1 MGYVT
6 AAATL
11 REPLMEN
18 AVDLLVIGAG
28 MAGLTAAARATER
41 GARVVVLEKG
51 DEIGGSARF
60 AGYAWTAPTREIMA
74 EINPHGDRELRN
86 AVVDDFPAGL
96 DWIRGRGVECAEGVP
111 VLRYGIGHAF
121 DTNRYLDACA
131 REIKAAGNTIHTGA
145 HVQGLVTEA
154 DAVVGATVR
163 TGDGE
168 VRELRAR
175 NVLLATGGFQ
185 ADAELVEQHL
195 HPLASRFP
203 LRSNPNSDGGGLTL
217 AESAGAAIGFDDAGF
232 YGHLIPSG
240 MSFRDSGDFVGISL
254 YYSEHALLFNLHG
267 ERFVD
272 ETQGDHLTA
281 MALMEQPEARGLLV
295 ADERVYRDW
304 ICGSY
309 VEGAVAIDKYT
320 EASKRGGRCGLA
332 ETLEEFE
339 YLPEEWGYDGATIA
353 EGIRRVNAAGQKAVP
368 PREYDFTPLDRGPYY
383 IIETTPAVTFPFVGI
398 RIGADTSVLR
408 ADGTAIRGLL
418 AAGSD
423 TGGVY
428 RRAYAGGLAP
438 ALVFGLRAGDA
449 ATGG

>member
-1 MGYVT
+1 
-6 AAATL
+6 
-11 REPLMEN
+11 MEN

-51 DEIGGSARF
+51 DETGGSARF

-185 ADAELVEQHL
+185 ANAELVEKHL

-240 MSFRDSGDFVGISL
+240 MPFRDSGDFVGISL

-339 YLPEEWGYDGATIA
+339 YLPEEWGYEGATIA

-383 IIETTPAVTFPFVGI
+383 IVETTPAVTFPFVGV

-408 ADGTAIRGLL
+408 ADGTAIPGLL

>member
-1 MGYVT
+1 MQ
-6 AAATL
+6 
-11 REPLMEN
+11 N

-41 GARVVVLEKG
+41 GARVAVVEKG
-51 DEIGGSARF
+51 GEIGGSARF
-60 AGYAWTAPTREIMA
+60 AGYAWTAPTRQVMA
-74 EINPHGDRELRN
+74 EINPHGDEDLRN
-86 AVVDDFPAGL
+86 AVVDDFAAGL
-96 DWIRGRGVECAEGVP
+96 DWIRGRGVECADGVP

-121 DTNRYLDACA
+121 DTNQYLDACA
-131 REIKAAGNTIHTGA
+131 REIKAAGNSIHTGA
-145 HVQGLVTEA
+145 QVLELLTE
-154 DAVVGATVR
+154 DGAVVGATVR
-163 TGDGE
+163 FDDGE
-168 VRELRAR
+168 IREIRAR
-175 NVLLATGGFQ
+175 RVLLATGGFQ
-185 ADAELVEQHL
+185 ANAELVERHL

-217 AESAGAAIGFDDAGF
+217 AESVDAAVGFDDAGF

-240 MSFRDSGDFVGISL
+240 MPFRDSGDYVGISL
-254 YYSEHALLFNLHG
+254 YYSEHALLFNLDG
-267 ERFVD
+267 KRFVD

-353 EGIRRVNAAGQKAVP
+353 DEIRRVNASGQKVVP
-368 PREYDFTPLDRGPYY
+368 PREYDFAPLDRGPYY

-408 ADGTAIRGLL
+408 ADGTAIPGLL

-428 RRAYAGGLAP
+428 RRAYAGGLAT

-449 ATGG
+449 ATGA

>member
-1 MGYVT
+1 
-6 AAATL
+6 
-11 REPLMEN
+11 MEN

-28 MAGLTAAARATER
+28 MAGLTAAARAASR
-41 GARVVVLEKG
+41 GARVAVIEKAA
-51 DEIGGSARF
+51 EIGGSARF
-60 AGYAWTAPTREIMA
+60 AGYAWTAPTRQIMA
-74 EINPHGDRELRN
+74 EINPHGEEELRN
-86 AVVDDFPAGL
+86 AVVDDFAAGL
-96 DWIRGRGVECAEGVP
+96 DWIRGRGVECADGVP

-121 DTNRYLDACA
+121 DTNQYLDTCA
-131 REIKAAGNTIHTGA
+131 REVRAAGGEIHTRTA
-145 HVQGLVTEA
+145 VEGLITSEG
-154 DAVVGATVR
+154 AVVGATVR
-163 TGDGE
+163 TADGE
-168 VRELRAR
+168 SHQIRAGH
-175 NVLLATGGFQ
+175 VLLATGGFQ
-185 ADAELVEQHL
+185 ANAQLVEKHL
-195 HPLASRFP
+195 HPLASSFP
-203 LRSNPNSDGGGLTL
+203 LRSNPHSDGGGLAL
-217 AESAGAAIGFDDAGF
+217 AESAGAALGLPDAGF

-240 MSFRDSGDFVGISL
+240 LPFRDSGDFVGLSL

-309 VEGAVAIDKYT
+309 VEGAVAVDKYT

-332 ETLEEFE
+332 ESLEEFE
-339 YLPEEWGYDGATIA
+339 YLPEEWGYDGAKIA
-353 EGIRRVNAAGQKAVP
+353 EGIRRVNEAGQKVVP

-398 RIGADTSVLR
+398 RIGADTAVLR
-408 ADGTAIRGLL
+408 EDGTAIPGLL

-449 ATGG
+449 AVHATVGAAAGA

>member
-1 MGYVT
+1 MQ
-6 AAATL
+6 
-11 REPLMEN
+11 N

-28 MAGLTAAARATER
+28 MAGLTAAARATDR
-41 GARVVVLEKG
+41 GARVVVVEKAR
-51 DEIGGSARF
+51 DVGGSARF
-60 AGYAWTAPTREIMA
+60 AGYAWTAPSRQIMA
-74 EINPHGDRELRN
+74 EINPHGDEELRN
-86 AVVDDFPAGL
+86 AVVDDFAAGL

-121 DTNRYLDACA
+121 DTNQYLDACA
-131 REIKAAGNTIHTGA
+131 REIKAAGNAIHTA
-145 HVQGLVTEA
+145 AQVQGLITEG
-154 DAVVGATVR
+154 DRVVGATVR
-163 TGDGE
+163 LVDGE
-168 VRELRAR
+168 VREIRAR
-175 NVLLATGGFQ
+175 RVLLATGGFQ
-185 ADAELVEQHL
+185 ADAELVERHL

-203 LRSNPNSDGGGLTL
+203 LRSNPHSDGGGLRL
-217 AESAGAAIGFDDAGF
+217 AESADAAIGFDDAGF

-240 MSFRDSGDFVGISL
+240 TPFRDSGDFVGISL

-272 ETQGDHLTA
+272 ESRGDHLTA

-320 EASKRGGRCGLA
+320 EASRRGGRCGLA

-339 YLPEEWGYDGATIA
+339 YLPEEWGYDGARIA
-353 EGIRRVNAAGQKAVP
+353 EGIRRVNESGQKVVP
-368 PREYDFTPLDRGPYY
+368 PREFDFAPLDRGPYY
-383 IIETTPAVTFPFVGI
+383 IVETTPAVTFPFVGI

-408 ADGTAIRGLL
+408 ADGTAIPGLL

-428 RRAYAGGLAP
+428 RRAYAGGLAT

-449 ATGG
+449 AAVV

>member
-1 MGYVT
+1 
-6 AAATL
+6 
-11 REPLMEN
+11 MEN

-28 MAGLTAAARATER
+28 MAGLTAAARAASR
-41 GARVVVLEKG
+41 GATVTVVEKG
-51 DEIGGSARF
+51 REIGGSARF
-60 AGYAWTAPTREIMA
+60 AGYAWTAPTRQIMA
-74 EINPHGDRELRN
+74 EINPHGDEELRN
-86 AVVDDFPAGL
+86 AVVDDFASGL
-96 DWIRGRGVECAEGVP
+96 DWIRGRGVECADGVP

-121 DTNRYLDACA
+121 DTNQYLDACA

-145 HVQGLVTEA
+145 LVHGLLTEA
-154 DAVVGATVR
+154 GAVVGATVR
-163 TGDGE
+163 FDDGE
-168 VRELRAR
+168 ERELRAR
-175 NVLLATGGFQ
+175 RVLLATGGFQ
-185 ADAELVEQHL
+185 ANAELVEKHL

-203 LRSNPNSDGGGLTL
+203 LRSNPNSDGGGLAL
-217 AESAGAAIGFDDAGF
+217 AESVDAAVGFEDAGF

-240 MSFRDSGDFVGISL
+240 MPFRDSGDFVGISL
-254 YYSEHALLFNLHG
+254 YYSEHALLFNLDG

-309 VEGAVAIDKYT
+309 VEGAVAVDKYT
-320 EASKRGGRCGLA
+320 EAAKRGGRCGLA

-353 EGIRRVNAAGQKAVP
+353 EAIREVNEAGQKVVP
-368 PREYDFTPLDRGPYY
+368 PREYDFSPLDRGPYY

-398 RIGADTSVLR
+398 RTGADTSVLC
-408 ADGTAIRGLL
+408 ADGTVIPGLL

-449 ATGG
+449 ATSD

>member
-1 MGYVT
+1 
-6 AAATL
+6 
-11 REPLMEN
+11 MEN
-18 AVDLLVIGAG
+18 DLDLLVIGAG
-28 MAGLTAAARATER
+28 MAGLTAAARAADR
-41 GARVVVLEKG
+41 GARVAVVEK
-51 DEIGGSARF
+51 DTEIGGSARF
-60 AGYAWTAPTREIMA
+60 AGYAWTAPTRQIMA
-74 EINPHGDRELRN
+74 EINPHGEESLRN
-86 AVVDDFPAGL
+86 AVVDDFAAGL
-96 DWIRGRGVECAEGVP
+96 DWIRGRGVECADGVP

-121 DTNRYLDACA
+121 DTNQYLDACA
-131 REIKAAGNTIHTGA
+131 REIKAAGNTVHTGA
-145 HVQGLVTEA
+145 HVQGLLTE
-154 DAVVGATVR
+154 DGAVIGATVR
-163 TGDGE
+163 FPDGGTRN
-168 VRELRAR
+168 VRAR
-175 NVLLATGGFQ
+175 TVLLATGGFQ
-185 ADAELVEQHL
+185 ANAELVERHL
-195 HPLASRFP
+195 HPLASGFP
-203 LRSNPNSDGGGLTL
+203 LRSNPNSDGGGLAL
-217 AESAGAAIGFDDAGF
+217 AESVDAAIGFPDAGF
-232 YGHLIPSG
+232 YGHLIPAG
-240 MSFRDSGDFVGISL
+240 IPFRDSADFVGISL

-320 EASKRGGRCGLA
+320 EASRRGGRCGLA

-339 YLPEEWGYDGATIA
+339 YLPEEWGYDGAAIA
-353 EGIRRVNAAGQKAVP
+353 EGIRQVNAAGQKVVP

-383 IIETTPAVTFPFVGI
+383 IIETSPAVTFPLVGI
-398 RIGADTSVLR
+398 RISADTSVLR
-408 ADGTAIRGLL
+408 ADGTAIPGLL

-449 ATGG
+449 ASGG

>member
-1 MGYVT
+1 
-6 AAATL
+6 
-11 REPLMEN
+11 MEN

-28 MAGLTAAARATER
+28 MAGLTAAARAASR
-41 GARVVVLEKG
+41 GATVTVVEKG
-51 DEIGGSARF
+51 REIGGSARF
-60 AGYAWTAPTREIMA
+60 AGYAWTAPTRQIMA
-74 EINPHGDRELRN
+74 EINPHGDEELRN
-86 AVVDDFPAGL
+86 AVVDDFASGL
-96 DWIRGRGVECAEGVP
+96 DWIRGRGVECADGVP

-121 DTNRYLDACA
+121 DTNQYLDACA
-131 REIKAAGNTIHTGA
+131 REIKDAGNTIHTGA
-145 HVQGLVTEA
+145 LVQGLLTEA
-154 DAVVGATVR
+154 GAVVGATVR
-163 TGDGE
+163 FDDGE
-168 VRELRAR
+168 ERELRAR
-175 NVLLATGGFQ
+175 RVLLATGGFQ
-185 ADAELVEQHL
+185 ANAELVEKHL

-203 LRSNPNSDGGGLTL
+203 LRSNPNSDGGGLAL
-217 AESAGAAIGFDDAGF
+217 AESVDAAVGFEDAGF

-240 MSFRDSGDFVGISL
+240 LEFRDSGDFVGISL
-254 YYSEHALLFNLHG
+254 YYSEHALLFNLEG
-267 ERFVD
+267 ERFID

-309 VEGAVAIDKYT
+309 VEGAVAVDKYT
-320 EASKRGGRCGLA
+320 EAAKRGGRCGLA
-332 ETLEEFE
+332 ETLEDFE

-353 EGIRRVNAAGQKAVP
+353 EAIRRVNEAGQKVVP
-368 PREYDFTPLDRGPYY
+368 PREYDFSPLDRGPYY

-408 ADGTAIRGLL
+408 ADGTAIPGLL

-449 ATGG
+449 ATSD

>member
-1 MGYVT
+1 
-6 AAATL
+6 
-11 REPLMEN
+11 MEN

-28 MAGLTAAARATER
+28 MAGLTAAARAASR
-41 GARVVVLEKG
+41 GATVTVVEKG
-51 DEIGGSARF
+51 REIGGSARF
-60 AGYAWTAPTREIMA
+60 AGYAWTAPTRQIMA
-74 EINPHGDRELRN
+74 EINPHGDEELRN
-86 AVVDDFPAGL
+86 AVVDDFASGL
-96 DWIRGRGVECAEGVP
+96 DWIRGRGVECADGVP

-121 DTNRYLDACA
+121 DTNQYLDACA
-131 REIKAAGNTIHTGA
+131 REIKDAGNTIHTGA
-145 HVQGLVTEA
+145 LVQGLLTEA
-154 DAVVGATVR
+154 GAVVGATVR
-163 TGDGE
+163 FDDGE
-168 VRELRAR
+168 ERELRAR
-175 NVLLATGGFQ
+175 RVLLATGGFQ
-185 ADAELVEQHL
+185 ANAELVEKHL

-203 LRSNPNSDGGGLTL
+203 LRSNPNSDGGGLAL
-217 AESAGAAIGFDDAGF
+217 AESVDAAVGFEDAGF

-240 MSFRDSGDFVGISL
+240 MPFRDSGDFVGISL
-254 YYSEHALLFNLHG
+254 YYSEHALLFNLDG

-309 VEGAVAIDKYT
+309 VEGAVAVDKYT
-320 EASKRGGRCGLA
+320 EAAKRGGRCGLA

-353 EGIRRVNAAGQKAVP
+353 EAIRRVNEAGQKVVP
-368 PREYDFTPLDRGPYY
+368 PREYDFSPLDRGPYY

-408 ADGTAIRGLL
+408 ADGTAIPGLL

-449 ATGG
+449 ATSD

>member
-1 MGYVT
+1 
-6 AAATL
+6 
-11 REPLMEN
+11 MEN

-28 MAGLTAAARATER
+28 MAGLTAAARAASR
-41 GARVVVLEKG
+41 GATVTVVEKG
-51 DEIGGSARF
+51 REIGGSARF
-60 AGYAWTAPTREIMA
+60 AGYAWTAPTRQIMA
-74 EINPHGDRELRN
+74 EINPHGDEELRN
-86 AVVDDFPAGL
+86 AVVDDFASGL
-96 DWIRGRGVECAEGVP
+96 DWIRGRGVECADGVP

-121 DTNRYLDACA
+121 DTNQYLDACA

-145 HVQGLVTEA
+145 LVQGLLTEA
-154 DAVVGATVR
+154 GAVVGATVR
-163 TGDGE
+163 FDDGE
-168 VRELRAR
+168 ERELRAR
-175 NVLLATGGFQ
+175 RVLLATGGFQ
-185 ADAELVEQHL
+185 ANAELVEKHL

-203 LRSNPNSDGGGLTL
+203 LRSNPNSDGGGLEL
-217 AESAGAAIGFDDAGF
+217 AESVDAAVGFEDAGF

-240 MSFRDSGDFVGISL
+240 MEFRDSGDFVGISL
-254 YYSEHALLFNLHG
+254 YYSEHALLFNLEG
-267 ERFVD
+267 ERFID

-309 VEGAVAIDKYT
+309 VEGAVAVDKYT
-320 EASKRGGRCGLA
+320 EAAKRGGRCGLA

-353 EGIRRVNAAGQKAVP
+353 EAIRRVNEAGQKVVP
-368 PREYDFTPLDRGPYY
+368 PREYDFSPLDRGPYY

-408 ADGTAIRGLL
+408 ADGTAIPGLL

-449 ATGG
+449 ATSD

>member
-1 MGYVT
+1 
-6 AAATL
+6 
-11 REPLMEN
+11 MEN

-41 GARVVVLEKG
+41 GARVAVVEKG
-51 DEIGGSARF
+51 RELGGSARF
-60 AGYAWTAPTREIMA
+60 AGYAWTAPTRQIMA
-74 EINPHGDRELRN
+74 EINPHGEESLRN
-86 AVVDDFPAGL
+86 AVVDDFAAGL
-96 DWIRGRGVECAEGVP
+96 DWIRGRGVECADGVP

-121 DTNRYLDACA
+121 DTNQYLDACA

-145 HVQGLVTEA
+145 EVLGLVTEA
-154 DAVVGATVR
+154 GAVVGATVR
-163 TGDGE
+163 FDDGE

-185 ADAELVEQHL
+185 ASAELVERHL
-195 HPLASRFP
+195 HPLASQFP
-203 LRSNPNSDGGGLTL
+203 LRSNPNSDGGGLAL
-217 AESAGAAIGFDDAGF
+217 AESVDAAIGFEDAGF

-240 MSFRDSGDFVGISL
+240 MGFRDSGDFVGISL
-254 YYSEHALLFNLHG
+254 YYSEHALLFNLEG

-295 ADERVYRDW
+295 ADERVYRDY

-339 YLPEEWGYDGATIA
+339 YLPEEWGYDGAKIA
-353 EGIRRVNAAGQKAVP
+353 DEIRRINAAGQKVVP

-383 IIETTPAVTFPFVGI
+383 IIETSPAVTFPFVGI
-398 RIGADTSVLR
+398 RIGEDTSVLR
-408 ADGTAIRGLL
+408 ADGTAIPGLL

-449 ATGG
+449 ATPH

>member
-1 MGYVT
+1 MQNT
-6 AAATL
+6 
-11 REPLMEN
+11 
-18 AVDLLVIGAG
+18 VDLLVIGAG

-41 GARVVVLEKG
+41 GASVAVVEKAE
-51 DEIGGSARF
+51 DIGGSARF
-60 AGYAWTAPTREIMA
+60 AGYAWTAPTRQIMA
-74 EINPHGDRELRN
+74 EINPHGDEELRN

-121 DTNRYLDACA
+121 DTNQYLDTCA
-131 REIKAAGNTIHTGA
+131 REIRTAGGAVHTGA
-145 HVQGLVTEA
+145 HVQGLVTESG
-154 DAVVGATVR
+154 AVVGATVR
-163 TGDGE
+163 FDDGE

-185 ADAELVEQHL
+185 ANAGLVEKHL

-240 MSFRDSGDFVGISL
+240 MPFRDSGDFVGISL

-272 ETQGDHLTA
+272 ETRGDHLTA

-353 EGIRRVNAAGQKAVP
+353 EGIRRVNAAGQKVVP
-368 PREYDFTPLDRGPYY
+368 PREYDFAPLDRGPYY

-408 ADGTAIRGLL
+408 GDGTAIPGLL

-428 RRAYAGGLAP
+428 RRAYAGGLAT

-449 ATGG
+449 ATGS